1 MVANVFGLFNRNR
14 TSPQTTRQE
23 PAVEKRDA
31 PSDPPPSDPWA
42 WALGWSG
49 GFSSSGVE
57 ISPQSALEVP
67 AVRAAV
73 DLLAGLMGT
82 LPLNVYKPADNGGSE
97 IVNDHPAVPFIRDDA
112 NPWLSACELRTEMTA
127 DALLWGAAYALVLR
141 DREGNPA
148 ELHRLLPTTVVVTPD
163 PYTQEPTFTVS
174 PNAEKTAQYTWRD
187 VIYVRPTVRIDNLA
201 TAGFQTG
208 LAPIKTGRGSIGL
221 AKALEDHAGRLM
233 RNGARPSGILSFKGR
248 PIPAALAA
256 MKNSWQAATSGRA
269 SGQAAVLTDEGSWT
283 PLAFTS
289 VDAQFQEM
297 RAFQILEIARL
308 FGIPPVFLQEL
319 GRATWNNFEA
329 SSREFVKL
337 TLRPWCRYWEAA
349 FRRTLLSDADRK
361 AGLSFGFDLDSLQEG
376 DLVARS
382 TAYSAM
388 IASRVLSPNEA
399 REREGLP
406 SYEGGSA
413 FSNPNTTPA
422 APPQTKVSP
431 DETGVDGPR

>member
-1 MVANVFGLFNRNR
+1 
-14 TSPQTTRQE
+14 
-23 PAVEKRDA
+23 
-31 PSDPPPSDPWA
+31 
-42 WALGWSG
+42 LGWTG
-49 GFSSSGVE
+49 GYSSAGVDV
-57 ISPQSALEVP
+57 SPQSALEVP

-82 LPLNVYKPADNGGSE
+82 LPLAVYKPADNGGSE
-97 IVNDHPAVPFIRDDA
+97 IVNDHPATPFVTTDA
-112 NPWLSACELRTEMTA
+112 NPWLSAAELRTEMTA

-148 ELHRLLPTTVVVTPD
+148 ELHRLLPTTVVVRPD
-163 PYTQEPTFTVS
+163 PFTQEPTFTVS
-174 PNAEKTAQYTWRD
+174 ASAEKTADYTWRD

-208 LAPIKTGRGSIGL
+208 LAPIKTGRGAIGL

-248 PIPAALAA
+248 PIPAALTA

-269 SGQAAVLTDEGSWT
+269 SGSAAVLTDEGSWT

-349 FRRTLLSDADRK
+349 FRRTLLSDQDRK

-382 TAYSAM
+382 TAYSTL
-388 IASRVLSPNEA
+388 ISSKVLSPNEA

-406 SYEGGSA
+406 SYAGGDA

-422 APPQTKVSP
+422 VPAAKVSP